1 MAEVSGYVFDMSG
14 IKIRQCVLIDSYI
27 HEHWDK
33 MHSVLNGLLKDK
45 KIMSAWKPVDNLE
58 VTFSI

>member
-1 MAEVSGYVFDMSG
+1 MAEVNGYIFDMSG

-27 HEHWDK
+27 HEHWNK
-33 MHSVLNGLLKDK
+33 MHSVLNSLLKDT
-45 KIMSAWKPVDNLE
+45 KILSAWKPVDNLE